1 MKTIL
6 LHLLFAI
13 SLFASDATIEIV
25 KKIDK
30 TPGLVVANSSE
41 QSMDPTLNRKLIK
54 LLIGDIKVSGHFD
67 VKSDFISTA
76 YNGTDVISSLV
87 KNGTDLLLKAKFSKA
102 GNGRI
107 TANVKLLNAQN
118 GNKIY
123 EKSYAISKSDRYPF
137 LVHNIAIDLND
148 HFGAPSISWMNK
160 YIIFS
165 KSVGS
170 GKSNIIVSD
179 YTLTFKKTIV
189 KGGLNIFPKW
199 ANPQQDA
206 FYYTSYNSGKPTL
219 YRLDIYSGQKRK
231 ILSSSGMVICSDV
244 SRDGNRLLVTMA
256 PKDQPD
262 IYLYDL
268 SSGVKKRI
276 TSFRGIDVNG
286 NFVDDDSGVVFVSDR
301 LGYPNIF
308 YKNLSGGKVK
318 QMVFHGKNNSSCST
332 FGKYIVYSSRESM
345 DRRGLGSFNLYLIST
360 QTDYIRRLTQ
370 GGKNMFPRFA
380 SDGETVLF
388 IKESGGQ
395 SNLGILRLNANKS
408 FLFPLH
414 GGKIQSLDW

>member
-1 MKTIL
+1 MKTIFI
-6 LHLLFAI
+6 LFLFVI

-30 TPGLVVANSSE
+30 TPRLVVANSSE
-41 QSMDPTLNRKLIK
+41 QTMDPTLNRKLLK

-67 VKSDFISTA
+67 VKSDFISAA
-76 YNGTDVISSLV
+76 YNGSDVVASLV
-87 KNGTDLLLKAKFSKA
+87 KSGTDLLLKTKFSQAA
-102 GNGRI
+102 GGRI
-107 TANVKLLNAQN
+107 AAKVKLVNAQN
-118 GNKIY
+118 GNKIF
-123 EKSYAISKSDRYPF
+123 EKSYAISKSNRYPF
-137 LVHNIAIDLND
+137 LAHNIAIDLND
-148 HFGAPSISWMNK
+148 HFGAPSIAWMNR
-160 YIIFS
+160 YIIFAE
-165 KSVGS
+165 SVGS
-170 GKSNIIVSD
+170 GKSNIVVSD

-199 ANPQQDA
+199 ANAQQDA

-231 ILSSSGMVICSDV
+231 ILSSNGMAVCSDV
-244 SRDGNRLLVTMA
+244 SRDGNRLLVTIA

-268 SSGVKKRI
+268 RSGAKKRI
-276 TSFRGIDVNG
+276 TSFRGIDVSG
-286 NFVDDDSGVVFVSDR
+286 SFVDDESGVVFVSDR

-308 YKNLSGGKVK
+308 YKSLSGGKVK

-332 FGKYIVYSSRESM
+332 HGKYIVYSSRESM

-388 IKESGGQ
+388 IKNSGGR

-414 GGKIQSLDW
+414 SGKIQSIDW